1 MLHFKRRTEF
11 AHFTPQQTDEAGDV
25 VSDCNYPVE
34 ESQKPTSLPHIYGP
48 QAGIAA
54 ICAAASTER
63 RVVREPHKRTPTER
77 FRWCIQTEANKT

>member
-34 ESQKPTSLPHIYGP
+34 ESQKPTSLPHIYMDHKPGLLLFVLL
-48 QAGIAA
+48 
-54 ICAAASTER
+54 
-63 RVVREPHKRTPTER
+63 RVPSEVL
-77 FRWCIQTEANKT
+77 